1 MAEEVQV
8 IARGPMF
15 DGRAELR
22 VALFLNEAIDLV
34 AAAADAA
41 VDQNLAASIRNPSSP
56 PFYQSQ
62 INVAHR
68 GLDRVVND
76 NMVIYGP
83 WLEGV
88 GSRNSTT
95 RFKGYFSFR
104 RARQET
110 EAMVPALVA
119 PAVAHFAAAVNSP

>member
-8 IARGPMF
+8 IAHGPLF
-15 DGRAELR
+15 DGRAELQIS
-22 VALFLNEAIDLV
+22 VFLDDAIDLV
-34 AAAADAA
+34 AAAAEDA
-41 VDQNLAASIRNPSSP
+41 VDTNLAASIRNPSEP

-62 INVAHR
+62 INRARR
-68 GLDRVVND
+68 GLDEVIGD

-88 GSRNSTT
+88 GSRNATT

-104 RARQET
+104 RARQDT
-110 EAMVPALVA
+110 EAKVPVLVE
-119 PAVAHFAAAVNSP
+119 PAVVRFIGAVNGP